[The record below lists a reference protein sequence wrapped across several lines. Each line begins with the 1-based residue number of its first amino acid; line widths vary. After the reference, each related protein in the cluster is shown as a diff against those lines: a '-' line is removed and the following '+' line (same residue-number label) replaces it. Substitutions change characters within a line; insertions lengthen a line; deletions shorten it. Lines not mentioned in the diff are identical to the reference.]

1 MRVVKSNTVDY
12 QPFYK
17 TLQNLADEEDNGYSA
32 LSLVS
37 YKKDNAGNNNS
48 LLEKYSHLFQTI
60 ITFEKSCDKL
70 ETPSA
75 ILDELSLSLKRI
87 IPVKES
93 NLYLFDSTF
102 NKLNPVGNTKEYE
115 ITSVINH
122 FYKEGV
128 LNLLFESAKVLIIPE
143 LQSHNNN
150 EAKLNYIIVP
160 LFEKE
165 KKKGLF
171 IILTSL
177 RKEAV
182 TEIDKQML
190 SVLLNLGY
198 AKIERMQVRKDL
210 RTVYEEL
217 QTYQAKLSNDFR
229 LSAIGELT
237 EGIVEDIMSPLQVI
251 VSQIDM
257 LDVPEESSEEVES
270 IKNQINKINRSV
282 TRLIKFAN
290 VTQKNVKVHP
300 CSVNDIVT
308 EYFSLLKSTLD
319 SSNIE
324 FVLDLDSNLPPILSH
339 ENYFFQIPTKVFGII
354 KARISKVGGMII
366 QSRKKSDSVL
376 LKVITT
382 ASLKDL
388 SKGRIKSGLDINY
401 KIVNNLV
408 KKHEGEF
415 LIESFDESGSAI
427 MLSFPLRRK
436 IRQ

>member
-171 IILTSL
+171 IILSSL
-177 RKEAV
+177 RKEAI

-339 ENYFFQIPTKVFGII
+339 ENYFFQILTNLFGII
-354 KARISKVGGMII
+354 KARITKGGGMII

>member
-150 EAKLNYIIVP
+150 QAKLNYIIVP

-339 ENYFFQIPTKVFGII
+339 ENYFFQILTNLFGII
-354 KARISKVGGMII
+354 KARISKGGGMII

>member
-150 EAKLNYIIVP
+150 QAKLNYIIVP

-339 ENYFFQIPTKVFGII
+339 ENYFFQILTNLFGII
-354 KARISKVGGMII
+354 KARITKGGGMII

>member
-339 ENYFFQIPTKVFGII
+339 ENYFFQILTNLFGII
-354 KARISKVGGMII
+354 KARISKGGGMII

>member
-150 EAKLNYIIVP
+150 QAKLNYIIVP

-339 ENYFFQIPTKVFGII
+339 ENYFFQILTNLFGII
-354 KARISKVGGMII
+354 KARISKGGGMII

-408 KKHEGEF
+408 NKHEREF

>member
-70 ETPSA
+70 ETPSV

-150 EAKLNYIIVP
+150 QAKLNYIIVP

-339 ENYFFQIPTKVFGII
+339 ENYFFQILTNLFGII
-354 KARISKVGGMII
+354 KARITKGGGMII

>member
-257 LDVPEESSEEVES
+257 LDVPEESTEEVES

-339 ENYFFQIPTKVFGII
+339 ENYFFQILTNLFGII
-354 KARISKVGGMII
+354 KARITKGGGMII

>member
-70 ETPSA
+70 ETPSV

-150 EAKLNYIIVP
+150 QAKLNYIIVP

-339 ENYFFQIPTKVFGII
+339 ENYFFQILTNLFGII
-354 KARISKVGGMII
+354 KARISKGGGMII

>member
-12 QPFYK
+12 KPFYK

-150 EAKLNYIIVP
+150 QAKLNYIIVP

-339 ENYFFQIPTKVFGII
+339 ENYFFQILTNLFGII
-354 KARISKVGGMII
+354 KARISKGGGMII

>member
-339 ENYFFQIPTKVFGII
+339 ENYFFQILTNLFGII
-354 KARISKVGGMII
+354 KARITKGGGMII